1 MNSPVN
7 VERLRREMFVR
18 GLDETELS
26 ALATVSVATI
36 GSMLA
41 GKSVQMATLYRVAT
55 ALKHRPT
62 VPELELLSP
71 YEPDAALVAAQSREQ
86 LDRVVDAVLERIVGK
101 LREQSNRLKEEEDRQ
116 YRRHRLELSR
126 NK

>member
-55 ALKHRPT
+55 ALKHNST
-62 VPELELLSP
+62 
-71 YEPDAALVAAQSREQ
+71 A
-86 LDRVVDAVLERIVGK
+86 
-101 LREQSNRLKEEEDRQ
+101 
-116 YRRHRLELSR
+116 
-126 NK
+126 